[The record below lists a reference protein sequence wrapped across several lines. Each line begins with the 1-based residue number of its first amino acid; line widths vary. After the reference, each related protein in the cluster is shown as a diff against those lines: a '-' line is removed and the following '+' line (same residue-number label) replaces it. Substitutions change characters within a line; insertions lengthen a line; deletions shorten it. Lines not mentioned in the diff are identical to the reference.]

1 MDLMSISKKGSLVM
15 GGIFRFCAHF
25 YAHTDSGNKET
36 SSLEVFKKKLFL
48 ISS

>member
-1 MDLMSISKKGSLVM
+1 MDLMISKKGSLAM

-25 YAHTDSGNKET
+25 YAQTDSGNNET
-36 SSLEVFKKKLFL
+36 SSVEVFKEKLFL